1 MRGARCRRV
10 KLYITEKTEMRFASI
25 FTALA
30 VIAAPALAQQGGMQ
44 GIQGMDHGQMAGMN
58 HDDMA
63 KMMAGNPY
71 AQSEMDM
78 HQKMMAAKQGDAAEM
93 WTRKM
98 IEHHRGAVSMS
109 RVAIRDAKDADVK
122 QMAQMTIT
130 KQEKDIAELQ
140 GWLRKHGKR
149 PQ

>member
-1 MRGARCRRV
+1 MRTLIVSSAV
-10 KLYITEKTEMRFASI
+10 M
-25 FTALA
+25 LA
-30 VIAAPALAQQGGMQ
+30 ATPALAQQGGMQ
-44 GIQGMDHGQMAGMN
+44 GMDHSQMGGMN
-58 HDDMA
+58 HADMG

-71 AQSEMDM
+71 AQAEMDM
-78 HQKMMAAKQGDAAEM
+78 HQKMMAAKEGDAAEM

-98 IEHHRGAVSMS
+98 IEHHRGAIAMS
-109 RVAIRDAKDADVK
+109 RVAVRDAKDA
-122 QMAQMTIT
+122 QTREMAQMTIT

>member
-1 MRGARCRRV
+1 
-10 KLYITEKTEMRFASI
+10 MRFAPI
-25 FTALA
+25 FAALA
-30 VIAAPALAQQGGMQ
+30 VIATPALAQQGGMQ
-44 GIQGMDHGQMAGMN
+44 GMQGMDHGQMAGMN

-78 HQKMMAAKQGDAAEM
+78 HQKMMAAKEGDAAEM

-149 PQ
+149 PE

>member
-1 MRGARCRRV
+1 MRTLLILSAV
-10 KLYITEKTEMRFASI
+10 
-25 FTALA
+25 ALA
-30 VIAAPALAQQGGMQ
+30 ATPALAQQGGMQ
-44 GIQGMDHGQMAGMN
+44 GMDHSQMGGMN
-58 HDDMA
+58 HADMG

-78 HQKMMAAKQGDAAEM
+78 HQKMMAAKEGDAAEM

-98 IEHHRGAVSMS
+98 IEHHRGAIAMS
-109 RVAIRDAKDADVK
+109 RVAVRDAKDA
-122 QMAQMTIT
+122 QTREMAQMTIT

-140 GWLRKHGKR
+140 AWLRKNGKR

>member
-1 MRGARCRRV
+1 
-10 KLYITEKTEMRFASI
+10 MRFAP
-25 FTALA
+25 TLVAL
-30 VIAAPALAQQGGMQ
+30 VLIATPALAQQSGGMQ
-44 GIQGMDHGQMAGMN
+44 GMDHSQMGGMK
-58 HDDMA
+58 HDDMS

-71 AQSEMDM
+71 GQAEMDM
-78 HQKMMAAKQGDAAEM
+78 HQKMMGAKQGDAAEM

-98 IEHHRGAVSMS
+98 IEHHRGAVAMS
-109 RVAIRDAKDADVK
+109 RVAVRDAKDTQTR

-140 GWLRKHGKR
+140 AWLSKHGKS

>member
-1 MRGARCRRV
+1 MR
-10 KLYITEKTEMRFASI
+10 LIPMFP
-25 FTALA
+25 ALA
-30 VIAAPALAQQGGMQ
+30 ILATPALAQQGGMQ
-44 GIQGMDHGQMAGMN
+44 SMDHSQMKGMN

-63 KMMAGNPY
+63 TMMAGNPY
-71 AQSEMDM
+71 GQAEMDM
-78 HQKMMAAKQGDAAEM
+78 HQKMMAAKQGDPSEM

-98 IEHHRGAVSMS
+98 IEHHRGAITMS
-109 RVAIRDAKDADVK
+109 RVAVRDAKDAETR

-140 GWLRKHGKR
+140 AWLRKHGKR